1 VWLGRPIR
9 RQPAATRW
17 GEDQCPALLA
27 DKGESVGLIDR
38 SAPELETPTFE
49 RPERGRRIADDPEL
63 GEADDLARA
72 ELARVAVLLEPVMR
86 DQLDDVPGRIVE
98 VDGSRIPVLEGEDV
112 AEQLDALAGPPERRV
127 EAVARDEQREV
138 VERAA
143 PLVDLEM
150 EPCLSDDDRLSRER
164 QPELAAVE
172 ILQIE
177 RCLEGHLGEAHRPE
191 HTISAVDEAWRAE
204 LAELIAI
211 PSVSADPAHRED
223 VKRAGEWVCDFIRR
237 IGGTAEL
244 TPFGERELVLGDIP
258 ASNGAKDAPTVLV
271 YNHFD
276 VQPPAPLDLWVSDP
290 FELDIR
296 GEWAYARGVTDD
308 KGQLWL
314 VLKAAQ
320 RLVEANAL
328 PVNLR
333 IAFDG
338 EEEVG
343 GHTISDWVTQ
353 DERGADACVIFDG
366 GFLRRGVPVIELAT
380 RGLVGFEVKVT
391 TGARD
396 LHSGMYG
403 GAALNAIHVLM
414 HCLEAVLA
422 GPTGV
427 LPEPLREGI
436 APPTPEELEAWSKLP
451 PGSESLAEQGARP
464 LDAKAAEEFYVR
476 TWAEPSADVNGI
488 LGGKPGVRNTTLSIA
503 ASAEFSIRLAPGQ
516 EAQTIGP
523 AAERLLRE
531 AAPEGAEVDIVWFG
545 SNPGLVSADAPAVQL
560 AVEAFEQGVGI
571 RPLLTRVGGSIPLMP
586 ALTEKGIDTILTG
599 FGLPESNIHSPNER
613 FLVPHFASG
622 IDTAAALFTA
632 LGRL

>member
-1 VWLGRPIR
+1 
-9 RQPAATRW
+9 
-17 GEDQCPALLA
+17 
-27 DKGESVGLIDR
+27 
-38 SAPELETPTFE
+38 
-49 RPERGRRIADDPEL
+49 
-63 GEADDLARA
+63 
-72 ELARVAVLLEPVMR
+72 M
-86 DQLDDVPGRIVE
+86 
-98 VDGSRIPVLEGEDV
+98 
-112 AEQLDALAGPPERRV
+112 
-127 EAVARDEQREV
+127 
-138 VERAA
+138 
-143 PLVDLEM
+143 
-150 EPCLSDDDRLSRER
+150 
-164 QPELAAVE
+164 
-172 ILQIE
+172 
-177 RCLEGHLGEAHRPE
+177 
-191 HTISAVDEAWRAE
+191 DEAWRAE

-244 TPFGERELVLGDIP
+244 TPYGERELVLGEIR
-258 ASNGAKDAPTVLV
+258 ASNGASDAPTVLV

-276 VQPPAPLDLWVSDP
+276 VQPPAPLELWESDP

-296 GEWAYARGVTDD
+296 GEWAYGRGVTDD

-314 VLKAAQ
+314 VLRAAQ
-320 RLVEANAL
+320 RLVEASAL

-338 EEEVG
+338 EEEIG
-343 GHTISDWVTQ
+343 GHTISDWVAQ

-366 GFLRRGVPVIELAT
+366 GMLRRDVPVIELAT
-380 RGLVGFEVKVT
+380 RGLVGVEVKVR

-403 GAALNAIHVLM
+403 GVALNAIHVLLR
-414 HCLEAVLA
+414 CLNAVLA
-422 GPTGV
+422 GADGR

-436 APPTPEELEAWSKLP
+436 APPTAEELAAWAQLP
-451 PGSESLAEQGARP
+451 PGAESLSEQGARP
-464 LDAKAAEEFYVR
+464 LDARAEDEFYVR

-488 LGGKPGVRNTTLSIA
+488 LGGKPGIRNTTLSVA
-503 ASAEFSIRLAPGQ
+503 ASAEFSLRLAPGQ
-516 EAQTIGP
+516 EATTIGP

-531 AAPEGAEVDIVWFG
+531 AAPDGAELEISWFG

-613 FLVPHFASG
+613 FLVPYFAAG

-632 LGRL
+632 LGRLN

>member
-1 VWLGRPIR
+1 
-9 RQPAATRW
+9 
-17 GEDQCPALLA
+17 
-27 DKGESVGLIDR
+27 
-38 SAPELETPTFE
+38 
-49 RPERGRRIADDPEL
+49 
-63 GEADDLARA
+63 
-72 ELARVAVLLEPVMR
+72 
-86 DQLDDVPGRIVE
+86 
-98 VDGSRIPVLEGEDV
+98 
-112 AEQLDALAGPPERRV
+112 
-127 EAVARDEQREV
+127 
-138 VERAA
+138 
-143 PLVDLEM
+143 
-150 EPCLSDDDRLSRER
+150 
-164 QPELAAVE
+164 
-172 ILQIE
+172 
-177 RCLEGHLGEAHRPE
+177 
-191 HTISAVDEAWRAE
+191 VDEAWRAE

-244 TPFGERELVLGDIP
+244 TPFGERELVLGEIP
-258 ASNGAKDAPTVLV
+258 ASNGAGDAPTVLV

-276 VQPPAPLDLWVSDP
+276 VQPPAPLDLWESDP

-296 GEWAYARGVTDD
+296 GEWAYGRGVTDD

-314 VLKAAQ
+314 VLRAAQ

-343 GHTISDWVTQ
+343 GHTISDWVAQ

-366 GFLRRGVPVIELAT
+366 GMLRRDVPVIELAT
-380 RGLVGFEVKVT
+380 RGLVGFEVKVQ

-403 GAALNAIHVLM
+403 GVALNAIHVLM
-414 HCLEAVLA
+414 RCLDAVLA
-422 GPTGV
+422 GPDGR
-427 LPEPLREGI
+427 LPEPLRQGI
-436 APPTPEELEAWSKLP
+436 APPTPEELEAWAQLP
-451 PGSESLAEQGARP
+451 SGAESLSEQGARP

-488 LGGKPGVRNTTLSIA
+488 LGGKPGIRNTTLSIA

-516 EAQTIGP
+516 DAKTIGP

-531 AAPEGAEVDIVWFG
+531 AAPEGAELEITWFG
-545 SNPGLVSADAPAVQL
+545 SNPGLVSAEAPAVQL
-560 AVEAFEQGVGI
+560 AVEAFGQGLGI

-613 FLVPHFASG
+613 FLVPYFAAG

-632 LGRL
+632 LGRLPAG